1 VSSPPEGNQARIDEL
16 TAAGDRHSADT
27 LDLRRDRSAGEQH
40 PARTAA
46 LIATDPN
53 GSPSSL
59 RRYYPRPGSG
69 CQRQPDLFNADSD
82 RGQKLS
88 PLIASSNGLF
98 DKRGR
103 SSMRS
108 WYVADDECRVRQR
121 LANAARAN
129 SHVSERLTVSSSK
142 TGSSCIGGRDR
153 APGYGVGTENADGRG
168 RRRCYAR
175 PIMLSA
181 A

>member
-1 VSSPPEGNQARIDEL
+1 MSSPPEGNQARIDEL

-88 PLIASSNGLF
+88 PLIDGIHDRHWPIPAEPTP
-98 DKRGR
+98 R
-103 SSMRS
+103 SLARVKPR
-108 WYVADDECRVRQR
+108 VAPVR
-121 LANAARAN
+121 LPSGEPFLIFPTRA
-129 SHVSERLTVSSSK
+129 L
-142 TGSSCIGGRDR
+142 IGQ
-153 APGYGVGTENADGRG
+153 
-168 RRRCYAR
+168 
-175 PIMLSA
+175 
-181 A
+181 